1 MSKNNSY
8 NSKNVKNDKNAAKN
22 IRDND
27 DAGLDSIRAD
37 NSNELDSV
45 ADNSGNELDSI
56 SNNRTCIGRI
66 CNVQKNMFTILFE
79 GREIPAKCRGS
90 FYYDELE
97 YPIVG
102 DYVEFEYQTSGE
114 SRIVKVCKRKNML
127 KRPYPGDHSMK
138 NSLEQG
144 MVANVDYCFIVCSL
158 NDNFNVNRILRYTA
172 VAKAGEAVPVVVL
185 TKADL
190 CEDVEQYVSEVRQAA
205 GDVRIHAVSAV
216 SHAGMSELSKYCRA
230 GATIALMGSSGVG
243 KSTLINAISGSDIM
257 KTGAVRESD
266 SRGRHT
272 TTARQLFT
280 LPDGVTIIDTP
291 GMRELGMCD
300 AEEGIDDTFADIVE
314 LESRCKF
321 KDCRHNTEPGCAIKA
336 AIEAGSLTVQ
346 RYELYRGLKNESERN
361 FNRKAVALKRR
372 QINKKKR

>member
-8 NSKNVKNDKNAAKN
+8 NSKNIKNDKNAAKN
-22 IRDND
+22 IRDNRSD
-27 DAGLDSIRAD
+27 GLDST
-37 NSNELDSV
+37 N
-45 ADNSGNELDSI
+45 
-56 SNNRTCIGRI
+56 NNRTCIGRI

-90 FYYDELE
+90 FYYDEPE

-102 DYVEFEYQTSGE
+102 DYVEFEYQPSGE
-114 SRIVKVCKRKNML
+114 SRIVKVCRRKNML

-138 NSLEQG
+138 NSLEQE

-172 VAKAGEAVPVVVL
+172 VAKAGGAVPVVVL

-190 CEDVEQYVSEVRQAA
+190 CEDAERYVSEVRQAA
-205 GDVRIHAVSAV
+205 DDVRIHAVSAV
-216 SHAGMSELSKYCRA
+216 SHAGMRELFEYCSA
-230 GATIALMGSSGVG
+230 GVTIALMGSSGVG

-272 TTARQLFT
+272 TTTRQLFM
-280 LPDGVTIIDTP
+280 LPNGVTIVDTP

-300 AEEGIDDTFADIVE
+300 AKELMTHLRTLLNLRAVVSLKTAGIIQ
-314 LESRCKF
+314 SRVV
-321 KDCRHNTEPGCAIKA
+321 P
-336 AIEAGSLTVQ
+336 
-346 RYELYRGLKNESERN
+346 
-361 FNRKAVALKRR
+361 
-372 QINKKKR
+372 

>member
-8 NSKNVKNDKNAAKN
+8 NSKNIKNDKNAAKT
-22 IRDND
+22 IRDN
-27 DAGLDSIRAD
+27 R
-37 NSNELDSV
+37 SNELDS
-45 ADNSGNELDSI
+45 AGDNEGNELDSI
-56 SNNRTCIGRI
+56 SNNRICTGCRCIGRI
-66 CNVQKNMFTILFE
+66 CNVQKNMFAILFE
-79 GREIPAKCRGS
+79 GSEIPAKCRGS

-102 DYVEFEYQTSGE
+102 DYVEFEYQPSGE
-114 SRIVKVCKRKNML
+114 SRIVKVCRRKNML

-172 VAKAGEAVPVVVL
+172 VAKAGGAVPVVVL

-190 CEDVEQYVSEVRQAA
+190 CEDAERYVSEVRQAA
-205 GDVRIHAVSAV
+205 DDVRIHAVSAV
-216 SHAGMSELSKYCRA
+216 SHAGMRELFEYCSA
-230 GATIALMGSSGVG
+230 GVTIALMGSSGVG

-272 TTARQLFT
+272 TTTRQLFM
-280 LPDGVTIIDTP
+280 LPNGVTIVDTP

-300 AEEGIDDTFADIVE
+300 AKEGIDDTFADIVE
-314 LESRCKF
+314 LESCCKF
-321 KDCRHNTEPGCAIKA
+321 KDCRHNTEPGCAIKT
-336 AIEAGSLTVQ
+336 AIADGSLSAQ